1 MKKVL
6 NIISNILVWLVV
18 VVAVCMMIF
27 TVVSVNT
34 FNRSDREIFGYSAFI
49 VMSDSMSKTDFNAG
63 DIVLVKNV
71 NPTTLKEGDI
81 IAYVSQDKDNYGE
94 TITHKIRR
102 FATNA
107 EGESGFVTYG
117 TTTGIDDSI
126 VVTYPY
132 ILGKYQGH
140 IPKIG
145 TFFHFLKTTQGY
157 VICILI
163 PFVLLI
169 LFQGMNCI
177 RLFRQYRA
185 EQISEIREERAQL
198 EKERQEAAEMMK
210 KLQELRAQMGKVAE
224 QVEASEQEEPVEA
237 ETSKVS
243 E

>member
-6 NIISNILVWLVV
+6 NIISNISVWLVV
-18 VVAVCMMIF
+18 AVALCMMIF

-34 FNRSDREIFGYSAFI
+34 FNRSDKEIFGYSAFI
-49 VMSDSMSKTDFNAG
+49 VMSDSMSKTDFDAG

-71 NPTTLKEGDI
+71 DPTTLNEGDI
-81 IAYVSQDKDNYGE
+81 IAYMSLDKDNYGE

-102 FATNA
+102 LTTNA
-107 EGESGFVTYG
+107 NGEPGFVTYG
-117 TTTGIDDSI
+117 TTTDMDDSI
-126 VVTYPY
+126 IVTYPY

-145 TFFHFLKTTQGY
+145 AFFHFLKTTQGY
-157 VICILI
+157 IICILI

-185 EQISEIREERAQL
+185 EQLSEIQEERARL
-198 EKERQEAAEMMK
+198 ERERQEAAEMMRQ
-210 KLQELRAQMGKVAE
+210 LQELKAQLGEAAE
-224 QVEASEQEEPVEA
+224 QCEASEQE
-237 ETSKVS
+237 
-243 E
+243 

>member
-6 NIISNILVWLVV
+6 NIISNISVWLVV
-18 VVAVCMMIF
+18 AVALCMMIF

-49 VMSDSMSKTDFNAG
+49 VMSDSMSKTDFDAG

-81 IAYVSQDKDNYGE
+81 IAYMSLDKDNYGE

-102 FATNA
+102 LTTNA
-107 EGESGFVTYG
+107 NGEPGFVTYG
-117 TTTGIDDSI
+117 TTTDMDDSI

-157 VICILI
+157 IICILI

-169 LFQGMNCI
+169 LFQGINCI

-185 EQISEIREERAQL
+185 EHIREIQEERARL
-198 EKERQEAAEMMK
+198 EKERQEAAEMMR
-210 KLQELRAQMGKVAE
+210 KLQELKAQLGEAAE
-224 QVEASEQEEPVEA
+224 QCEASEQE
-237 ETSKVS
+237 
-243 E
+243 

>member
-6 NIISNILVWLVV
+6 NIISNISVWLVV
-18 VVAVCMMIF
+18 AVALCMMIF

-34 FNRSDREIFGYSAFI
+34 FNRSDKEIFGYSAFI
-49 VMSDSMSKTDFNAG
+49 VMSDSMSKTDFDAG

-81 IAYVSQDKDNYGE
+81 IAYMSLDKDNYGE

-102 FATNA
+102 LTTNA
-107 EGESGFVTYG
+107 NGEPGFVTYG
-117 TTTGIDDSI
+117 TTTDMDDSI

-157 VICILI
+157 IICILI

-185 EQISEIREERAQL
+185 EQLSEIQEERTRL
-198 EKERQEAAEMMK
+198 EKERQEAAEMMRQ
-210 KLQELRAQMGKVAE
+210 LQELKAQLGEAAE
-224 QVEASEQEEPVEA
+224 QCEVSEQE
-237 ETSKVS
+237 
-243 E
+243 

>member
-6 NIISNILVWLVV
+6 NIISNISVWLVV
-18 VVAVCMMIF
+18 AVALCMMIF

-34 FNRSDREIFGYSAFI
+34 FNRSDKEIFGYSAFI
-49 VMSDSMSKTDFNAG
+49 VMSDSMSKTDFDAG

-71 NPTTLKEGDI
+71 DPTTLKEGDI
-81 IAYVSQDKDNYGE
+81 IAYMSLDRDNYGE

-102 FATNA
+102 LTTNA
-107 EGESGFVTYG
+107 NGEPGFVTYG
-117 TTTGIDDSI
+117 TTTDMDDSI
-126 VVTYPY
+126 IVTYPY
-132 ILGKYQGH
+132 ILGKYEGH

-157 VICILI
+157 IICILI

-185 EQISEIREERAQL
+185 EQISEIKEERARL
-198 EKERQEAAEMMK
+198 EMERQEAAEMMK
-210 KLQELRAQMGKVAE
+210 KLQELKAQMGEAAE
-224 QVEASEQEEPVEA
+224 QWEASEQE
-237 ETSKVS
+237 
-243 E
+243 